1 MEPTK
6 TTTNASQT
14 EEETNRDLCRAAL
27 ISEPSNPIY
36 PLSNLRDSLSIEKNL
51 CQMFGKKFLAEAT
64 HLDCQMAPFIKLIRD
79 REWETLKRGRFY
91 F

>member
-6 TTTNASQT
+6 KTTLASQT
-14 EEETNRDLCRAAL
+14 EEQTNRDLGRAAL

-36 PLSNLRDSLSIEKNL
+36 PLSNLRDSLSIEKSL

-64 HLDCQMAPFIKLIRD
+64 HFDRQMAPVIKLIRD
-79 REWETLKRGRFY
+79 NEWETLKRVSC
-91 F
+91 